1 MTDNEFRL
9 LLEAAV
15 CGDRE
20 ALDSL
25 LALYMPL
32 INRLSSYAGNLD
44 EDCRQYIMLHIVLHI
59 SEFRSLKFFLRAL
72 DFAFF
77 ECFYFMKAIPFSMN
91 LENRIAAPSRSSG
104 GKRLSIWFGS
114 PKPRAHKYGRQPY
127 AR

>member
-32 INRLSSYAGNLD
+32 INRLSSYAGIQAVFQSH
-44 EDCRQYIMLHIVLHI
+44 CRFICWTIFQ
-59 SEFRSLKFFLRAL
+59 R
-72 DFAFF
+72 
-77 ECFYFMKAIPFSMN
+77 N
-91 LENRIAAPSRSSG
+91 
-104 GKRLSIWFGS
+104 
-114 PKPRAHKYGRQPY
+114 
-127 AR
+127 

>member
-9 LLEAAV
+9 LLETAV

-44 EDCRQYIMLHIVLHI
+44 EDCRQYIMLHEALTKEVTEI
-59 SEFRSLKFFLRAL
+59 EERA
-72 DFAFF
+72 
-77 ECFYFMKAIPFSMN
+77 K
-91 LENRIAAPSRSSG
+91 NRPGPDWIR
-104 GKRLSIWFGS
+104 
-114 PKPRAHKYGRQPY
+114 
-127 AR
+127 

>member
-59 SEFRSLKFFLRAL
+59 SEFRIKPKAPVICRSLKFF
-72 DFAFF
+72 
-77 ECFYFMKAIPFSMN
+77 SQ
-91 LENRIAAPSRSSG
+91 
-104 GKRLSIWFGS
+104 SIRFCVFRVFLLYEGN
-114 PKPRAHKYGRQPY
+114 PVFNEP
-127 AR
+127 

>member
-15 CGDRE
+15 CGDQK

-59 SEFRSLKFFLRAL
+59 SAFR
-72 DFAFF
+72 
-77 ECFYFMKAIPFSMN
+77 I
-91 LENRIAAPSRSSG
+91 
-104 GKRLSIWFGS
+104 
-114 PKPRAHKYGRQPY
+114 
-127 AR
+127 

>member
-44 EDCRQYIMLHIVLHI
+44 EDCNTLCYILFCIFRS
-59 SEFRSLKFFLRAL
+59 SEFRQWLRFFAGAL
-72 DFAFF
+72 
-77 ECFYFMKAIPFSMN
+77 IISQ
-91 LENRIAAPSRSSG
+91 
-104 GKRLSIWFGS
+104 SIRFCVFRVFLLHEGN
-114 PKPRAHKYGRQPY
+114 PHFQ
-127 AR
+127 

>member
-44 EDCRQYIMLHIVLHI
+44 EDCRQIHYAAYSSAYFGVQN
-59 SEFRSLKFFLRAL
+59 L
-72 DFAFF
+72 D
-77 ECFYFMKAIPFSMN
+77 KG
-91 LENRIAAPSRSSG
+91 SG
-104 GKRLSIWFGS
+104 YL
-114 PKPRAHKYGRQPY
+114 PEP
-127 AR
+127 

>member
-32 INRLSSYAGNLD
+32 INRLSSYAGTWRGISIAKL
-44 EDCRQYIMLHIVLHI
+44 RWTFML
-59 SEFRSLKFFLRAL
+59 R
-72 DFAFF
+72 
-77 ECFYFMKAIPFSMN
+77 
-91 LENRIAAPSRSSG
+91 
-104 GKRLSIWFGS
+104 
-114 PKPRAHKYGRQPY
+114 
-127 AR
+127 